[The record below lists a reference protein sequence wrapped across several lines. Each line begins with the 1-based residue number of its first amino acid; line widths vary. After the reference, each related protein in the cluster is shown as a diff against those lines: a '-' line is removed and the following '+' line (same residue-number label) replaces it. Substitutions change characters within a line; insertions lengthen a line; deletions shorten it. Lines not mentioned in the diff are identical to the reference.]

1 MTKTLKS
8 KMLKNRTYV
17 GLFLYT
23 IIFRVEKSLLPLWR
37 MERLTCGFRKQTV
50 GFSMIFPPEGRM
62 AFSQQPP

>member
-1 MTKTLKS
+1 M
-8 KMLKNRTYV
+8 

-37 MERLTCGFRKQTV
+37 MERLTWGFRKQTV

-62 AFSQQPP
+62 AFPSSLLDDN